1 MNEQQIRDLIR
12 SVVEEMYGEISH
24 VAKESAN
31 ATGNIAG
38 FDTKVWG
45 EPKKRKYSLLDDM
58 EDLSD
63 RDE

>member
-1 MNEQQIRDLIR
+1 MDEQQIKDLIR
-12 SVVEEMYGEISH
+12 SVVAEMYSEIAH

-31 ATGNIAG
+31 ATGNVAG
-38 FDTKVWG
+38 FDAKVWG

-63 RDE
+63 KDN

>member
-12 SVVEEMYGEISH
+12 SVVEEMYGEIAH

-63 RDE
+63 SE